1 MEVLCAQGRTTSCKL
16 KLAVDMARTVE
27 NAKQAQQVG
36 PFLFL
41 LVQRGNHRSIVE
53 CCHTLNTRCPT
64 PMDLPN
70 ALLVRSSAA
79 TPNQLAHEPHTS
91 YKLGSTPLSSTSS
104 KRRIGSPG
112 ECLSRH
118 GKCLHRGD
126 KDGDADVRGTAVS

>member
-16 KLAVDMARTVE
+16 KLAVDMARTAE
-27 NAKQAQQVG
+27 NAKQTQQVG

-79 TPNQLAHEPHTS
+79 TPNQLAHEPRTS
-91 YKLGSTPLSSTSS
+91 YKVDSTPLKFNFVKNEYSES
-104 KRRIGSPG
+104 RRMSVPARKM
-112 ECLSRH
+112 LASR
-118 GKCLHRGD
+118 
-126 KDGDADVRGTAVS
+126 

>member
-16 KLAVDMARTVE
+16 KLAVDMARTAE

-91 YKLGSTPLSSTSS
+91 YKLDSTPLKVDFVKTEYSES
-104 KRRIGSPG
+104 RRMSVPARKM
-112 ECLSRH
+112 LAPR
-118 GKCLHRGD
+118 
-126 KDGDADVRGTAVS
+126 

>member
-16 KLAVDMARTVE
+16 KLAVDMARTAE
-27 NAKQAQQVG
+27 NAKQTQQVG

-41 LVQRGNHRSIVE
+41 LVQRGNHRPIVE

-91 YKLGSTPLSSTSS
+91 YKLDSTPLKFNFVKTEYRES
-104 KRRIGSPG
+104 RRMSVPARKM
-112 ECLSRH
+112 LASR
-118 GKCLHRGD
+118 
-126 KDGDADVRGTAVS
+126 

>member
-16 KLAVDMARTVE
+16 KLAVDMARTAE

-91 YKLGSTPLSSTSS
+91 YKLDSTPLKFNFVKTEYSES
-104 KRRIGSPG
+104 RRMSVPARKM
-112 ECLSRH
+112 LASR
-118 GKCLHRGD
+118 
-126 KDGDADVRGTAVS
+126 

>member
-1 MEVLCAQGRTTSCKL
+1 MEVLCAQERTTSCKL
-16 KLAVDMARTVE
+16 KLAVDMARTAE

-91 YKLGSTPLSSTSS
+91 YKLDSTPLKFNFVKTECSES
-104 KRRIGSPG
+104 RRMSVPARKM
-112 ECLSRH
+112 LAPR
-118 GKCLHRGD
+118 
-126 KDGDADVRGTAVS
+126 